1 MGIDKS
7 TITRSVGRSILL
19 AKKNSPHIFFGLG
32 LAGSITSTV
41 LACRA
46 TLKLEELLE
55 EVKSDFDSVRT
66 MHENNANGDYNPKEY
81 HRDLCY
87 VYGKSVAKILKLY
100 GPSILVGVAS
110 VASLTGSHIQLT
122 RRNAALTFTLAA
134 VTKAYEEYRARVV
147 DEIGEERER
156 ELFHNIHEEEV
167 EIEGKKELV
176 KIAGNSYSPYARFF
190 DEFSI
195 HWKRDPEINRMFLK
209 HQENYANHLLNSRG
223 HVLLN
228 DVYDALGFERTR
240 AGAVVGWVKNGEH
253 DDYIDFGVLQV
264 RNARFVNGLEHSI
277 LLDFNVDGV
286 IYDLI
291 GSDT

>member
-1 MGIDKS
+1 MGIDKVA
-7 TITRSVGRSILL
+7 ITRSIGRSILL

-32 LAGSITSTV
+32 LAGTITSTV

-55 EVKSDFDSVRT
+55 EVKQDFEAVKAL
-66 MHENNANGDYNPKEY
+66 HENPTSSTYNPQDY
-81 HRDLCY
+81 HKDLCY
-87 VYGKSVAKILKLY
+87 VYGKSIAKVLKLY
-100 GPSILVGVAS
+100 GPSIIIGVAS

-134 VTKAYEEYRARVV
+134 VSKAYEEYRARVIEEV
-147 DEIGEERER
+147 GEDRER
-156 ELFHNIHEEEV
+156 EIYHNIHEEEV
-167 EIEGKKELV
+167 EINGKKELV
-176 KIAGNSYSPYARFF
+176 KVAGNSYSPYARFF

-195 HWKRDPEINRMFLK
+195 HWKRDPETNRMFLK
-209 HQENYANHLLNSRG
+209 HQENYANHLLVARG

-240 AGAVVGWVKNGEH
+240 AGAVVGWVKDGQGDNC
-253 DDYIDFGVLQV
+253 IDFGVLQI

-286 IYDLI
+286 IYNLI